1 MSQYLYRPNN
11 YVNLNYEDEP
21 ILNQEDEDESIL
33 NQEDE
38 DESILNQDDDLLTA
52 YGPAQGE
59 YEDTVSNIQSNLTSG
74 LSRINAETDKLM
86 ENYGNYLRGQDGIEV
101 NPQKAS
107 FGVDTETLA
116 QLIDSNKPRVSD
128 SAYIAA
134 LAQAGAQMGSIGGKV
149 ADTSAL
155 QNYAKADMQERKIA
169 ADRKQ
174 KMRAIARRIQDKR
187 KKDRD
192 NLETKLFKVGFGRQ
206 KLKRDALKDKARA
219 DMMDAKNQL
228 LTDQKIV
235 KDNLRLKKENDQL
248 EKKAKKIKD
257 DNLKAANKAG
267 GDKSKYIQPFSRRN
281 QPWKTESQQIAAK
294 VTGAETKKQ
303 IRLATMK
310 FLATAKMIELI
321 VNEKGIASGLEAFKR
336 KIDITDAEWEVVR
349 SQWKEATSKGLTGA
363 ASTEREIEIYS
374 SWLPGGSI
382 TGSLPKNMVNLTLK
396 AYNQARNELLSHN
409 IHPEKYLIETQL
421 ENNKLTP
428 YTQYPD
434 GQDRYDKILKGKKE
448 YLIDRGLRESVSRN
462 YHYYEENDL
471 LNEHPYMEK
480 FFKRLPSVKNES
492 YIIPKNKLKSDLDG
506 NPYIRI
512 VPRKIN
518 NDPKSTVDTN
528 LDDFYDSEK
537 L

>member
-1 MSQYLYRPNN
+1 MSQYLYSPNN
-11 YVNLNYEDEP
+11 YVNANDEDEP
-21 ILNQEDEDESIL
+21 IL

-74 LSRINAETDKLM
+74 LSGINAETDKLM
-86 ENYGNYLRGQDGIEV
+86 ENYSNYLRNQDGIEV

-187 KKDRD
+187 KKSRD
-192 NLETKLFKVGFGRQ
+192 NLENRLFKVGINRF
-206 KLKRDALKDKARA
+206 KLEKESLEDEAKAQVT
-219 DMMDAKNQL
+219 DAKNKL
-228 LTDQKIV
+228 RTEQKIV
-235 KDNLRLKKENDQL
+235 QDNLRLKKENNLL
-248 EKKAKKIKD
+248 EKKAQKIKD

-294 VTGAETKKQ
+294 VTGAETKKR
-303 IRLATMK
+303 ISLAQMK

-396 AYNQARNELLSHN
+396 AYNQARNELLSNN

-428 YTQYPD
+428 YTQYPN

-448 YLIDRGLRESVSRN
+448 YLIDRGLRESISRN

-518 NDPKSTVDTN
+518 NDSKSTFEKKKN
-528 LDDFYDSEK
+528 RFEILDY
-537 L
+537 

>member
-1 MSQYLYRPNN
+1 
-11 YVNLNYEDEP
+11 
-21 ILNQEDEDESIL
+21 
-33 NQEDE
+33 
-38 DESILNQDDDLLTA
+38 
-52 YGPAQGE
+52 
-59 YEDTVSNIQSNLTSG
+59 
-74 LSRINAETDKLM
+74 
-86 ENYGNYLRGQDGIEV
+86 LRGQDGIEV

-267 GDKSKYIQPFSRRN
+267 G
-281 QPWKTESQQIAAK
+281 
-294 VTGAETKKQ
+294 
-303 IRLATMK
+303 
-310 FLATAKMIELI
+310 
-321 VNEKGIASGLEAFKR
+321 
-336 KIDITDAEWEVVR
+336 
-349 SQWKEATSKGLTGA
+349 
-363 ASTEREIEIYS
+363 
-374 SWLPGGSI
+374 
-382 TGSLPKNMVNLTLK
+382 
-396 AYNQARNELLSHN
+396 
-409 IHPEKYLIETQL
+409 
-421 ENNKLTP
+421 
-428 YTQYPD
+428 
-434 GQDRYDKILKGKKE
+434 
-448 YLIDRGLRESVSRN
+448 
-462 YHYYEENDL
+462 
-471 LNEHPYMEK
+471 
-480 FFKRLPSVKNES
+480 
-492 YIIPKNKLKSDLDG
+492 
-506 NPYIRI
+506 
-512 VPRKIN
+512 
-518 NDPKSTVDTN
+518 
-528 LDDFYDSEK
+528 
-537 L
+537 